1 MVGMHIPT
9 TNLYM
14 VAELKSG
21 HAPTYVCIYIY
32 IYIYIYNGMVG
43 CYDTHSLLEI
53 QPPLF

>member
-1 MVGMHIPT
+1 MVGMHIPA

-21 HAPTYVCIYIY
+21 HAPTCVCIY

>member
-1 MVGMHIPT
+1 MVGMHIPA

-21 HAPTYVCIYIY
+21 HAPTCVC
-32 IYIYIYNGMVG
+32 IYIYNGMVG